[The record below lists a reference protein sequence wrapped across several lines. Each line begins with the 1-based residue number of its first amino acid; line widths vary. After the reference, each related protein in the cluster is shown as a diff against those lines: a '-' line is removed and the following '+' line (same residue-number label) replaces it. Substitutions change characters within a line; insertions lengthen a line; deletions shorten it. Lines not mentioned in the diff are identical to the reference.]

1 MGLNLMDDFLDYEA
15 MTFAL
20 GGDVAC
26 PDCEIGILIPTGD
39 DDSTFICDI
48 CDVVFEIKE
57 D

>member
-1 MGLNLMDDFLDYEA
+1 MVIGLMDEFIEYEA

-26 PDCEIGILIPTGD
+26 PDCEIGILIPTD
-39 DDSTFICDI
+39 DDNNTLI
-48 CDVVFEIKE
+48 CDVCDIIFEIKE